1 MQADLML
8 VAALLRRGRSLDHCS
23 SALSLLAV
31 VFGLAPWLGT
41 PASLA
46 LALLCAALLIAGLAE
61 KYWAL
66 RVALDAELF
75 QHLAQAG
82 EQLDNQTRAL
92 DQALQHLGLQNAQ
105 QVGRTWDLRSQARS
119 ACYANR
125 RCACCYRSSSLYS
138 GSSSFSLKESPC
150 SLH

>member
-92 DQALQHLGLQNAQ
+92 DQALQNLGLQNAQ
-105 QVGRTWDLRSQARS
+105 QVGRTWDLRSQGALGLLRKQ
-119 ACYANR
+119 ALCLLLQIVIVVLGIFIVFA
-125 RCACCYRSSSLYS
+125 
-138 GSSSFSLKESPC
+138 
-150 SLH
+150 

>member
-23 SALSLLAV
+23 SALSLLAL

-105 QVGRTWDLRSQARS
+105 QVGRTWDLRSQGALGLLRKQ
-119 ACYANR
+119 ALCLLLQIVIVVLGIFIVFA
-125 RCACCYRSSSLYS
+125 
-138 GSSSFSLKESPC
+138 
-150 SLH
+150 